1 MLQIMK
7 NQVLNFLL
15 LFIFFLGTNQIEAA
29 VSTPVNPSSS
39 EQKLDKKAT
48 ARSIKAFKKA
58 HKSEIKGMSAKEK
71 KAYIVDGIAKEQLI
85 PNGWLP
91 TGIVLIVVGAIMAL
105 FGGFIAWVGG
115 IIALVGLAFV
125 IVWLIKEINSPY

>member
-1 MLQIMK
+1 MK
-7 NQVLNFLL
+7 NQILKFLL
-15 LFIFFLGTNQIEAA
+15 LFIFLLGTSQIEAA

-39 EQKLDKKAT
+39 AQKLDKKAT
-48 ARSIKAFKKA
+48 ARNIKAFKKA
-58 HKSEIKGMSAKEK
+58 HKTEMKGMSAKEK
-71 KAYIVDGIAKEQLI
+71 KAYIADGIAKEQLI

-91 TGIVLIVVGAIMAL
+91 TGVVLIIVGAIMAL

-125 IVWLIKEINSPY
+125 IVWLVKQVNSAY

>member
-1 MLQIMK
+1 MK
-7 NQVLNFLL
+7 NQILKFLL
-15 LFIFFLGTNQIEAA
+15 LFIFFLGTSQIEAA

-39 EQKLDKKAT
+39 EQKLDKKTT

-58 HKSEIKGMSAKEK
+58 HKTEMKGMSAKEK
-71 KAYIVDGIAKEQLI
+71 KAYIADGIAKEQLI

-91 TGIVLIVVGAIMAL
+91 TGVVLIIVGAIMAL

-125 IVWLIKEINSPY
+125 IVWLVKQVNSAY